1 MLKWFLFKMYKLINL
16 SKKYFK
22 LILIF
27 PILII
32 FNIINAQTP
41 SNPKFVIPP
50 VNINKLPFQDLL
62 KAGPELKKYDL
73 NFDKESKK
81 NLEKNSLFQE
91 VLISKNTYKRRYLEK
106 DWQDLYEIER
116 DNKTSNYTKNLL
128 LKKSLEE
135 QFSLTSYDSFKNS
148 KDISVK
154 KESATRRFN
163 IIFFLSLPLTSIYT
177 LGFISLYKISQ
188 NQNIR
193 ANSNDLLIS
202 VSIGAICSSIIAW
215 KDYKKNKTLNINNP
229 EGFSF

>member
-1 MLKWFLFKMYKLINL
+1 MVLLKMYKLYNL

-22 LILIF
+22 LILILHY
-27 PILII
+27 LII
-32 FNIINAQTP
+32 FNIIKAQTP
-41 SNPKFVIPP
+41 TNPKFVIPP

-62 KAGPELKKYDL
+62 KPGPELKKYDL
-73 NFDKESKK
+73 NFGEESKQNIK
-81 NLEKNSLFQE
+81 KNSLFQE
-91 VLISKNTYKRRYLEK
+91 VLVSKNSYKRRYLEK
-106 DWQDLYEIER
+106 DWQDLYEIEKE
-116 DNKTSNYTKNLL
+116 NKTSNTTKNLL

-135 QFSLTSYDSFKNS
+135 QFSLTSFENFDSIKKNN
-148 KDISVK
+148 DLSVR
-154 KESATRRFN
+154 KESASRRYN

-193 ANSNDLLIS
+193 ANSNELLIS